1 VNQVNSSNQNQLW
14 FKKTRNQTQ
23 KAIPNIH
30 RTIRTRNG
38 NRTEH
43 DNIKIIKLTDKR
55 QCMVQNVMGLSLW

>member
-14 FKKTRNQTQ
+14 FKKTQTQ

-43 DNIKIIKLTDKR
+43 DNIKIPKLTNKR
-55 QCMVQNVMGLSLW
+55 QCMMQNVKGLSLW